1 MSHVAVP
8 LPVAVPLSRRELVRR
23 LAVVVAGVGVAA
35 CAPLRIALKAYPEQ
49 FGTDADL
56 VERTLRAF
64 VLTVVPGAAPD
75 DPGHARVF
83 ADTFHPFGPHRACFA
98 ADLCSRAERRFGESR
113 FDRLPPDGRTW
124 VVRRGLR
131 QRGVIG
137 RMYAGAV
144 LLAQVAVYGGIH
156 DDSRGCPLI
165 GFDGGGRVPTP
176 AELTYPDAERFLA
189 RPLTATGN
197 LS

>member
-1 MSHVAVP
+1 VSRVVAPFPIV
-8 LPVAVPLSRRELVRR
+8 VPLSRRELVRR
-23 LAVVVAGVGVAA
+23 LAVVVAGVGAAA

-49 FGTDADL
+49 FGTDAGSSAPSAPSSPSF
-56 VERTLRAF
+56 RRRLRPAH
-64 VLTVVPGAAPD
+64 L
-75 DPGHARVF
+75 F
-83 ADTFHPFGPHRACFA
+83 ADTFIRSTTPRLLRGRLCRRAGGV
-98 ADLCSRAERRFGESR
+98 SESR
-113 FDRLPPDGRTW
+113 FDRLPPDARTW

-144 LLAQVAVYGGIH
+144 LLAQIAVYGGIH

-176 AELTYPDAERFLA
+176 VELTYPDAERFLA
-189 RPLTATGN
+189 RSLTTTGN